1 MDKQLE
7 IFENGSSWLR
17 ADFHLHTKADNE
29 FIYKDDI
36 NYFSKNYI
44 DQLKNKNIKIGVIT
58 NHNKF
63 ALTEFKELRKNAEKE
78 EIYLIP
84 GVEFS
89 ITDGAKGLH
98 LLIVF
103 SDEWIFNSEK
113 KDYISQF
120 LNASFIGIS
129 TPSAPP
135 YPNSNYSLQE
145 TYKTL
150 NTFNKDY
157 FFVLAHIDDSNG
169 LFVELKGR
177 NLDSFIKSEP
187 FEKKVLGLQ
196 KSRSFDNQKRIKEII
211 KDETKIPAYVE
222 GSDNAE
228 KGILGIGNGNVI
240 SGTTQKTYLKLGAY
254 NFEAIKYALF
264 DKKYRQS
271 NSITKP
277 TNGYI
282 KSISFKGRKL
292 DGTTVQLNH
301 SMNNL
306 IGIRGS
312 GKSSILE
319 AIRYALDI
327 DLSKKQ
333 NVDFEYKNNLV
344 NALLGSGGKITC
356 ILVDDQGVEYRTE
369 KILGDRTNIYLNNEL
384 QIGLKPNAI
393 VKKTI
398 YFGQKD
404 LSQIG
409 DSLSTEYLISK
420 LIGDHLS
427 EKKREVED
435 KNQEVIKVL
444 SDIKKINSKLTRK
457 IEFEEKKADLINKI
471 KVFKKHN
478 IDKKL
483 EKQITFNKDINFIK
497 RVDKFENKI
506 VENLSEFIQEYSDSF
521 EKFKTYTSTENS
533 SDIEK
538 IIKSIILFEKI
549 FDELGVISTK
559 LISENKELTEI
570 QKGFTV
576 KYNELKEEFSIIK
589 REINLPNI
597 QADDYV
603 KYTKELDLTKAQL
616 SELEKLSKKKN
627 ELQIQLKQTLVDL
640 QGLWHNE
647 FEIVQEEIKK
657 INDTQ
662 DAIKINVSFK
672 GNKSNFK
679 SYLKEN
685 LRGSNLRDN
694 NIQAILDNY
703 NDLISVFNDLS
714 VKNSHIN
721 TSLSENQ
728 LHTFKEYFHSNIGA
742 FLTYRIPDKFEIV
755 YRGRSLNE
763 HSLGQRASALII
775 FLLRLKDSDLII
787 IDQPEDDL
795 DNQTIYND
803 VIKVLKELKNSS
815 QFIFATHNPNIPV
828 LGDCEQIVS
837 CSYDSNIIETNFGS
851 IDEETI
857 RKDIVNIMEGGKEAF
872 NNRKRI
878 YELWTH

>member
-1 MDKQLE
+1 MDKHLE
-7 IFENGSSWLR
+7 IFKNGSSWLR
-17 ADFHLHTKADNE
+17 ADFHLHTKADKG
-29 FIYKDDI
+29 FIYSEDI

-44 DQLKNKNIKIGVIT
+44 DQLKNENIKVGVIT

-63 ALTEFKELRKNAEKE
+63 DLTEFKELRKNAKKE
-78 EIYLIP
+78 EIYLIS
-84 GVEFS
+84 GIEFS
-89 ITDGAKGLH
+89 ITDGAKGIH

-103 SDEWIFNSEK
+103 SDKWIYNSENEN
-113 KDYISQF
+113 YIAQF
-120 LNASFIGIS
+120 LNSSFIGIS
-129 TPSAPP
+129 NPSTPP
-135 YPNSNYSLQE
+135 YPNSNFSLQE

-169 LFVELKGR
+169 LFTELKGR

-187 FEKKVLGLQ
+187 FVKKVLGLQ
-196 KSRSFDNQKRIKEII
+196 KTRSFDNQKRISEII
-211 KDETKIPAYVE
+211 EDETKIPAYVE
-222 GSDNAE
+222 GSDNAA
-228 KGILGIGNGNVI
+228 KGILGMGNGNEI
-240 SGTTQKTYLKLGAY
+240 NGDTQNTYLKLGAF
-254 NFEAIKYALF
+254 NFEAIKYALL
-264 DKKYRQS
+264 DKKFRQS
-271 NSITKP
+271 KLLP
-277 TNGYI
+277 TISNGYI
-282 KSISFKGRKL
+282 KSISFNGGKL

-319 AIRYALDI
+319 AVRYALDI

-369 KILGDRTNIYLNNEL
+369 KILGDRTNIYIDEEL
-384 QIGLKPNAI
+384 QLGLKPNAI
-393 VKKTI
+393 VKKPI

-409 DSLSTEYLISK
+409 DSLSTEYLINK
-420 LIGDHLS
+420 LIGNRLAD
-427 EKKREVED
+427 KKREVED
-435 KNQEVIKVL
+435 KNQEVIKL
-444 SDIKKINSKLTRK
+444 LGEIKKIDSKIARK
-457 IEFEEKKADLINKI
+457 TEFEEKQAELTNRIQ
-471 KVFKKHN
+471 VFKKHK

-483 EKQITFNKDINFIK
+483 EKQIVFNKDVNFIK
-497 RVDKFENKI
+497 RVNRFEVKI
-506 VENLSEFIQEYSDSF
+506 IDALDGFIQEFNDGF
-521 EKFKTYTSTENS
+521 EAFKTYVSKENVTDLEQITQS
-533 SDIEK
+533 LIA
-538 IIKSIILFEKI
+538 FEKI
-549 FDELGVISTK
+549 FDELGDI
-559 LISENKELTEI
+559 LIRLTNKNEELSEK
-570 QKGFTV
+570 QKAFTD
-576 KYNELKEEFSIIK
+576 KYNKLKEEFSKKK
-589 REINLPNI
+589 REIHLPNI

-616 SELEKLSKKKN
+616 FELEKLSKKKN
-627 ELQIQLKQTLVDL
+627 ELQIRLKQSLIEL

-657 INDTQ
+657 VNDDQ
-662 DAIKINVSFK
+662 DAIKINVNFK
-672 GNKSNFK
+672 GNKDDFK
-679 SYLKEN
+679 AYLKEN
-685 LRGSNLRDN
+685 IRGSNIN
-694 NIQAILDNY
+694 YSKIETISNNY
-703 NDLISVFNDLS
+703 NDLISVYNDLWVEKS
-714 VKNSHIN
+714 NIKS
-721 TSLSENQ
+721 SLSDNQ
-728 LHTFKEYFHSNIGA
+728 LHTFKEYFDSNIGA
-742 FLTYRIPDKFEIV
+742 FLTYRIPDKFQII
-755 YRGRSLNE
+755 YKRRSLNE

-775 FLLRLKDSDLII
+775 FLLTLKDSDLII

-837 CSYDSNIIETNFGS
+837 CSYDSKIIETNFGS

>member
-1 MDKQLE
+1 MDKHLE
-7 IFENGSSWLR
+7 IFKNGSSWLR
-17 ADFHLHTKADNE
+17 ADFHLHTKADKE
-29 FIYKDDI
+29 FIYSENI

-44 DQLKNKNIKIGVIT
+44 DQLKNENIKVGVIT

-63 ALTEFKELRKNAEKE
+63 DLTEFKELRKNAKKE

-84 GVEFS
+84 GIEFS
-89 ITDGAKGLH
+89 ITDGAKGIH

-103 SDEWIFNSEK
+103 CDKWIFNSENEN
-113 KDYISQF
+113 YIAQF
-120 LNASFIGIS
+120 LNSSFIGVSNPS
-129 TPSAPP
+129 TPP
-135 YPNSNYSLQE
+135 YPNSNFSLQE

-169 LFVELKGR
+169 LFTELKGR

-187 FEKKVLGLQ
+187 FVKKVLGLQ
-196 KSRSFDNQKRIKEII
+196 KTRSFDNQKRISEII
-211 KDETKIPAYVE
+211 EEETKIPAYVE
-222 GSDNAE
+222 GSDNAA
-228 KGILGIGNGNVI
+228 KGILGIGNGNEI
-240 SGTTQKTYLKLGAY
+240 KEETQKTYLKLGAY
-254 NFEAIKYALF
+254 NFEAIKYALL
-264 DKKYRQS
+264 DKDFRQS
-271 NSITKP
+271 NSLISP

-282 KSISFKGRKL
+282 KSISFNGGKL
-292 DGTTVQLNH
+292 DGTTIHLNH

-327 DLSKKQ
+327 DLTEKQ
-333 NVDFEYKNNLV
+333 NADFEYKNDLV
-344 NALLGSGGKITC
+344 NALLGSGGKTTC

-369 KILGDRTNIYLNNEL
+369 KILGDRTNIYIGKEL
-384 QIGLKPNAI
+384 QLGLKTNAI
-393 VKKTI
+393 VKKPI

-409 DSLSTEYLISK
+409 DSLSTEYLIQK
-420 LIGDHLS
+420 LIGDRLS
-427 EKKREVED
+427 DKKRQVED
-435 KNQEVIKVL
+435 KNQEIIKIL
-444 SDIKKINSKLTRK
+444 GDIKKIDSKLARK
-457 IEFEEKKADLINKI
+457 TEFEEKQAELKNRIQI
-471 KVFKKHN
+471 FKKHK

-483 EKQITFNKDINFIK
+483 EKQIVFNKDVNFIK
-497 RVDKFENKI
+497 RVNKFEVKI
-506 VENLSEFIQEYSDSF
+506 IDALDGFIQEFNDGF
-521 EKFKTYTSTENS
+521 ESFKTYVSKENIT
-533 SDIEK
+533 DIEQVTQSL
-538 IIKSIILFEKI
+538 IAFEKV
-549 FDELGVISTK
+549 FDELRGVLIK
-559 LISENKELTEI
+559 LIDGNQEI
-570 QKGFTV
+570 TGIQDRFTV
-576 KYNELKEEFSIIK
+576 KYDELKEEFSKIK

-603 KYTKELDLTKAQL
+603 KYTKEVDLAKAQL
-616 SELEKLSKKKN
+616 LELEKISKKKK
-627 ELQIQLKQTLVDL
+627 ELQSKLKETLVDL
-640 QGLWHNE
+640 QGLWYNE

-657 INDTQ
+657 INDDQ
-662 DAIKINVSFK
+662 DAIKIKVNFK
-672 GNKSNFK
+672 GNKDDFK

-685 LRGSNLRDN
+685 IRGSNISAN
-694 NIQAILDNY
+694 KIETISNNY
-703 NDLISVFNDLS
+703 NDLISVYNDLS
-714 VKNSHIN
+714 VEKSNIKI
-721 TSLSENQ
+721 SLSDNQ
-728 LHTFKEYFHSNIGA
+728 LHAFKEYFNSNIGA
-742 FLTYRIPDKFEIV
+742 FLTYRIPDKFEII
-755 YRGRSLNE
+755 YKDRSLNE

-775 FLLRLKDSDLII
+775 FLLTLKDSDLII

-828 LGDCEQIVS
+828 LGDCEQIIS
-837 CSYDSNIIETNFGS
+837 CNYDSNIIETNFGS

>member
-1 MDKQLE
+1 MDNHLK

-17 ADFHLHTKADNE
+17 ADFHLHTKADKE
-29 FIYKDDI
+29 FIYDGEDNSFVSSYVVKLDE
-36 NYFSKNYI
+36 
-44 DQLKNKNIKIGVIT
+44 QQIKVASIT

-63 ALTEFKELRKNAEKE
+63 DISEYKAISKKARKK
-78 EIYLIP
+78 EIYVLP
-84 GVEFS
+84 GVELSVNDGSNGIHCLVVFNPKDWLNNG
-89 ITDGAKGLH
+89 TDF
-98 LLIVF
+98 I
-103 SDEWIFNSEK
+103 N
-113 KDYISQF
+113 QF
-120 LNASFIGIS
+120 LTQTFAGKANYENENGR
-129 TPSAPP
+129 
-135 YPNSNYSLQE
+135 SNDNLIE
-145 TYKTL
+145 TIKKL
-150 NTFNKDY
+150 EAFEKDY
-157 FFVLAHIDDSNG
+157 FLIMAHIEQRSGFYN
-169 LFVELKGR
+169 ELDG
-177 NLDSFIKSEP
+177 
-187 FEKKVLGLQ
+187 G
-196 KSRSFDNQKRIKEII
+196 RIKELGEQPIFR
-211 KDETKIPAYVE
+211 KSVLGFQKVRTHDKVGNLKLWLNNELPAFVE
-222 GSDNAE
+222 GSDAKSIE
-228 KGILGIGNGNVI
+228 SIGIGNEINGD
-240 SGTTQKTYLKLGAY
+240 TQKTYLKLGAF
-254 NFEAIKYALF
+254 NFEAIKYALL
-264 DKKYRQS
+264 DKKFRQS
-271 NSITKP
+271 KSLP
-277 TNGYI
+277 TISNGYI
-282 KSISFKGRKL
+282 KSISFNGGKL

-301 SMNNL
+301 SMNNM

-369 KILGDRTNIYLNNEL
+369 KILGDRTNIYIGKEL
-384 QIGLKPNAI
+384 QLGLKPNAI
-393 VKKTI
+393 VKKPI

-409 DSLSTEYLISK
+409 DSLSTEYLIQK
-420 LIGDHLS
+420 LIGDRLS
-427 EKKREVED
+427 DKKRQVED
-435 KNQEVIKVL
+435 KNQEIIKIL
-444 SDIKKINSKLTRK
+444 GDIKKIDSKLARK
-457 IEFEEKKADLINKI
+457 TEFEEKQAELKNRIQI
-471 KVFKKHN
+471 FKKHK

-483 EKQITFNKDINFIK
+483 EKQIIFNKDVNFIK
-497 RVDKFENKI
+497 RVHKFEVKI
-506 VENLSEFIQEYSDSF
+506 IDALDGFIQEFNDGF
-521 EKFKTYTSTENS
+521 EAFKTYVSKENITDLEQVTQS
-533 SDIEK
+533 LIA
-538 IIKSIILFEKI
+538 FEKI
-549 FDELGVISTK
+549 FDELGDI
-559 LISENKELTEI
+559 LIRLINKNEELTDK
-570 QKGFTV
+570 QKKFAA

-627 ELQIQLKQTLVDL
+627 ELQIRLKQSLVEL

-657 INDTQ
+657 VNDDQ
-662 DAIKINVSFK
+662 DAITINVDFK
-672 GNKSNFK
+672 GNKGNFK
-679 SYLKEN
+679 WYLKEN
-685 LRGSNLRDN
+685 IRGSNISANKIETITDK
-694 NIQAILDNY
+694 Y
-703 NDLISVFNDLS
+703 NDLISLYNDLS
-714 VKNSHIN
+714 IEKSNIKSI
-721 TSLSENQ
+721 LSDNQ
-728 LHTFKEYFHSNIGA
+728 LHTFKEYFESNIGA
-742 FLTYRIPDKFEIV
+742 FLTYRIPDKFEII
-755 YRGRSLNE
+755 YKGRSLNE

-775 FLLRLKDSDLII
+775 FLLTLKDSDLII

-872 NNRKRI
+872 NNRKLI